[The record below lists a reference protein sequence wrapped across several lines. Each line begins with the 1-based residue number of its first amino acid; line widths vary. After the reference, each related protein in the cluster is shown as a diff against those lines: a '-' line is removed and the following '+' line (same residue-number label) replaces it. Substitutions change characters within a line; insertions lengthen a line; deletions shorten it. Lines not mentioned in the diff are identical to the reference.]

1 MLLRRFLVAAALSSA
16 VTPALPSSPA
26 LAQGIGGYPD
36 KPIRLILPF
45 TAGGP
50 TDTLGR
56 VFAEQLSR
64 QMSARVLVENRTGAG
79 STIGADVVAKAAPD
93 GYTLLF
99 NNLSHSINPSLY
111 RRVPYDTAG
120 DFVPVSVLMEG
131 PVVVLV
137 GANSPYRSLKD
148 LIDAART
155 QPDRLDY
162 GSAGNG
168 SAAHVSMVQIL
179 AKTGARMNHVV
190 YRGVANAMTD
200 LLSGTIASVNDTST
214 TALGSIRGGMVRPLA
229 VTSPAR
235 VSFLPDLPTV
245 RESGIPELAD
255 FQMSTWNMLLAPAAT
270 PRRVVDRLHAEVRAA
285 MRDPAFVA
293 KLAELGNVPMPEAD
307 LAGTRAFLLSEMER
321 WHAVMTQAGVRP
333 E

>member
-1 MLLRRFLVAAALSSA
+1 MQRRALLTASLAAAS
-16 VTPALPSSPA
+16 A
-26 LAQGIGGYPD
+26 LAAPRPVRAQPAYPD

-45 TAGGP
+45 SAGGP

-56 VFAEQLSR
+56 VFAEQ
-64 QMSARVLVENRTGAG
+64 MSKRMNGRVLVENRTGAG

-111 RRVPYDTAG
+111 RRVPYDTVA

-137 GANSPYRSLKD
+137 GANSPYRTLGD
-148 LIDAART
+148 LIEAARA

-214 TALGSIRGGMVRPLA
+214 TALGSIRGGLVRPLA
-229 VTSPAR
+229 VTSPSR
-235 VSFLPDLPTV
+235 VPFLPDLPTV

-270 PRRVVDRLHAEVRAA
+270 PRPIVDRLHTEVQAA
-285 MRDPAFVA
+285 MKDPAFVA

-307 LAGTRAFLLSEMER
+307 LPGTRAFLVSEMER
-321 WHAVMTQAGVRP
+321 WRDVMNQAGVRP

>member
-1 MLLRRFLVAAALSSA
+1 MQRRIVLAAALLATSSLA
-16 VTPALPSSPA
+16 VPSVA
-26 LAQGIGGYPD
+26 GAQASGRYPD
-36 KPIRLILPF
+36 RPIRLILPF
-45 TAGGP
+45 SAGGP

-56 VFAEQLSR
+56 VFAEQISK
-64 QMSARVLVENRTGAG
+64 QMGARVVVENRTGAG
-79 STIGADVVAKAAPD
+79 STIGADAVAKAAPD

-99 NNLSHSINPSLY
+99 TNLSHSINPSLY
-111 RRVPYDTAG
+111 RHIPYDTVA

-137 GANSPYRSLKD
+137 GANSPYRSLKN
-148 LIDAART
+148 LVDAVRAK
-155 QPDRLDY
+155 PDHYDY

-179 AKTGARMNHVV
+179 ARTGARMNHIV

-214 TALGSIRGGMVRPLA
+214 TALGSIRGGLVRPLA
-229 VTSPAR
+229 VTSPTR
-235 VSFLPDLPTV
+235 VPFLPDLPTV
-245 RESGIPELAD
+245 RESSIPELAD
-255 FQMSTWNMLLAPAAT
+255 FQMSTWNMLLAPAGT
-270 PRRVVDRLHAEVRAA
+270 PQPIVDRLHREVQAA
-285 MRDPAFVA
+285 MRDQPFVA

-307 LAGTRAFLLSEMER
+307 LAGTRAFLVSEMER
-321 WHAVMTQAGVRP
+321 WRDVMQQAGIRP